1 MKLNKRKIE
10 KLILE
15 YNTSKINLQEEDSAN
30 YIVSL
35 QDVTE
40 KVLIEESITQ
50 SEKRF
55 KALVQH
61 GADLTA
67 IVKSD
72 GTYLYVSPNYP
83 IILGLSE
90 EELIGKNAF
99 DFFHPEDLDK
109 LKAEFSKLATEKR
122 IKSSVYRFKNK
133 FIGWS
138 WVRSTG
144 TNLVDDESVRGF
156 VINSIE
162 VTDLIEAQQA
172 LNKSNERFEMIMQAG
187 SESIWDYDIEKKEIF
202 LGNGF
207 FENFGIISKT
217 PKQNN
222 NLMNSLIHPKD
233 KMRMIRSFRKDL
245 KDVSKNEWTL
255 NYRLLKSNGDYAYVE
270 DKAVILRDEK
280 GVAFRVVGAIKD
292 VTSDFFYQEL
302 EKIEK
307 EVMEFSMSNQMKL
320 KQVLE
325 LYVNKLEKLF
335 PDMLA
340 SILEVKNNKLLNI
353 ASPSLPN
360 EYIEAIN
367 GAKIGD
373 NEGSCGTA
381 VHLKQRIIVS
391 DIENDERWEK
401 YKELAQIHGFKA
413 CWSQPIFNKDNEV
426 VATFANYYKAIKIP
440 SKFEEQ
446 AFERSQRLISILIEK
461 YEYLKNIQKSNER
474 YELINK
480 ASRDAIY
487 EWDIQND
494 IFYWSDS
501 FKTIFGHDFK
511 EKVFSLQNW
520 INFMHPED
528 DAKFK
533 NTWDVFL
540 KDSKHNFWIK
550 EFRFKKA
557 DETYAYVEENGHI
570 IRDKTGIPVRMI
582 GVLRDIS
589 QVKLMAIQK
598 ELLSDI
604 SKFFKDDKKLKD
616 ILSAVLKHL
625 TTIDDFSIAEIWLTN
640 SNKKELNLVAKYAKA
655 KQANGFYSKANLRL
669 KVKINEGLPGKT
681 FQSKKVQVWDEIK
694 NIKAFARKEAA
705 KNTNLTSAIGLPI
718 YHNNIVIGV
727 LILMSE
733 LSAFRVEN
741 NVEKFT
747 ELQNYL
753 GAEIKRKQKEEEMF
767 LLFESAPEIMAIASP
782 NGYFTKVNPALC
794 KLLGRSEDEI
804 VYIPFETFIHP
815 NDIVDTL
822 EEYEETIKGDRRAT
836 NFINRYQTKSGNY
849 RWISWSSS
857 DVFDEEGNVFA
868 FGRDVTELIELQHL
882 LENAS
887 KLAKVGGWEIDV
899 INNTHYWSP
908 MTRVIHEVLDDFI
921 PNLNDS
927 IAFYKEEYRELITKK
942 VKNAFKRGKSFD
954 FEAEV
959 VTAKGNN
966 IWVRSIGNPEF
977 INGKCIRLYGSF
989 QDITETK
996 KTEFELA
1003 QKNEYLLSNT
1013 AIILE
1018 LMNSIDIIKT
1028 LENVFGII
1036 GEIVNV
1042 DRVYFFEIDENEAD
1056 GLRTFS
1062 QRIEWTNDGVPPE
1075 INNPQLQNMVFEEY
1089 KDYFRL
1095 LEKGKI
1101 ITEVTS
1107 NLPENQFK
1115 ELIQSQDIKSFMFFP
1130 IFVLDRFY
1138 GFIGFDDCK
1147 TERIW
1152 SETEISFLSSVTLHL
1167 STKIQSRILD
1177 LQKNKLL
1184 DEKNKILES
1193 IGDAFFA
1200 VDKNWVV
1207 TYWNKEAEKV
1217 LSKKREDIVG
1227 KNLWEEYSD
1236 AKSLRFYSK
1245 YHKAMKTQKIVFF
1258 DEYHPNTGLWF
1269 EVTAY
1274 PSKEGL
1280 SVYFKDVSIKKIA
1293 EKQIQETN
1301 ERFEKVTEA
1310 TNDAIWDYNFEENQ
1324 LFWSKGFSNLFQY
1337 DLNKIE
1343 PTFEFLV
1350 SCIHPEDRNY
1360 FVEKVQEF
1368 VIDSSKNNWFE
1379 EYRFLKADGTYA
1391 YIMDRAIFL
1400 RNSKG
1405 RATRAIGAMTDIS
1418 YRKEYE
1424 DSLKSLNKIL
1434 KKQADDLVFS
1444 NKELEQFAFVASH
1457 DLQEPLRMVTNFL
1470 SQLEKKY
1477 KDQLDEKAEMYIHYA
1492 IDGAKRMRQI
1502 ILDILEFS
1510 RIGKSDESMDFID
1523 LNQIVNEV
1531 VLFQNEVIKEK
1542 NAKIMVDELPTI
1554 FNHKTPLKQIFQNLI
1569 NNALKY
1575 AKADEIPLIE
1585 IRVKELDTEWLF
1597 SVKDNGI
1604 GISDEYFN
1612 KIFEI
1617 FQRLHVREDYSG
1629 TGIGLSIVKKILE
1642 NMGGKIWVESQEGQ
1656 GSNFLFTIPKSNSNE

>member
-1 MKLNKRKIE
+1 MALNKTKAE

-15 YNTSKINLQEEDSAN
+15 YNTTKMNLQEEDGTS
-30 YIVSL
+30 YVVSL

-40 KVLIEESITQ
+40 KVMIDEAISQ

-67 IVKSD
+67 IVHLD

-83 IILGLSE
+83 TILGLSE
-90 EELIGKNAF
+90 EELIGKNAY
-99 DFFHPEDLDK
+99 DFFHPDDLEK
-109 LKAEFSKLATEKR
+109 IKAEFSKLSTEKR

-133 FIGWS
+133 FTGWS
-138 WVRSTG
+138 WVQSTG
-144 TNLVDDESVRGF
+144 TNLLNDDTVRGI
-156 VINSIE
+156 VINSID
-162 VTDLIEAQQA
+162 VTDLIETQQA

-187 SESIWDYDIEKKEIF
+187 SESIWDYDLIKNEIF

-222 NLMNSLIHPKD
+222 ELINSLIHPKD
-233 KMRMIRSFRKDL
+233 KMRMIRSFRKTL

-255 NYRLLKSNGDYAYVE
+255 NYRLLKSSGDYAYIV
-270 DKAVILRDEK
+270 DKAVILRDEN
-280 GVAFRVVGAIKD
+280 GIAFRVVGAIKD
-292 VTSDFFYQEL
+292 ITSEYFYQEL

-307 EVMEFSMSNQMKL
+307 EIMEFSMSNQVKL

-325 LYVNKLEKLF
+325 LYSKKLEVLF

-340 SILEVKNNKLLNI
+340 SILEVKKGKLKNL
-353 ASPSLPN
+353 ASPSLPKD
-360 EYIEAIN
+360 YIKIIN
-367 GAKIGD
+367 GIEIGE

-381 VHLKQRIIVS
+381 AFLKQRAIVS
-391 DIENDERWEK
+391 DIETDIRWAK
-401 YKELAQIHGFKA
+401 YKELAITYGFKA

-426 VATFANYYKAIKIP
+426 VATFANYYKTIRVP
-440 SKFEEQ
+440 SKYEEQ
-446 AFERSQRLISILIEK
+446 AFERSQRLLSILIEK
-461 YEYLKNIQKSNER
+461 YEYLKNIKKSNER

-511 EKVFSLQNW
+511 NDSFSLQNW
-520 INFMHPED
+520 VDLMHPD
-528 DAKFK
+528 DDEKFK
-533 NTWDVFL
+533 NLWDSFL
-540 KDSKHNFWIK
+540 FDPNHNFWIK

-570 IRDKTGIPVRMI
+570 IRDKTGMPIRMV

-625 TTIDDFSIAEIWLTN
+625 ITIDNFSIAEIWLTN
-640 SNKKELNLVAKYAKA
+640 SNKKELNLVSKYAKA
-655 KQANGFYSKANLRL
+655 NQANGFYSKENLRL
-669 KVKINEGLPGKT
+669 KVKIDEGLPGKT

-694 NIKAFARKEAA
+694 ETKAFVRKEAA

-718 YHNNIVIGV
+718 YHNSKVIGV

-741 NVEKFT
+741 NIEKFT

-782 NGYFTKVNPALC
+782 SGYFTKVNPAIC
-794 KLLGRSEDEI
+794 KLLGRSEAEI
-804 VYIPFETFIHP
+804 VYVPFETFIHP
-815 NDIVDTL
+815 NDIIDTQV
-822 EEYEETIKGDRRAT
+822 EYEETITGERRAS

-868 FGRDVTELIELQHL
+868 YGRDVTELIELQHL

-899 INNTHYWSP
+899 ITQKLHWSP
-908 MTRVIHEVLDDFI
+908 MTRVIHEVSDDFI
-921 PNLNDS
+921 PNLDNS
-927 IAFYKEEYRELITKK
+927 ITFYKEEYRELITEK
-942 VKNAFKRGKSFD
+942 VKDAFKRGKSFD

-966 IWVRSIGNPEF
+966 IWVRSIGNAEF
-977 INGKCIRLYGSF
+977 VNGECVRLFGSF
-989 QDITETK
+989 QDISERK
-996 KTEFELA
+996 LA
-1003 QKNEYLLSNT
+1003 E
-1013 AIILE
+1013 
-1018 LMNSIDIIKT
+1018 
-1028 LENVFGII
+1028 LEN
-1036 GEIVNV
+1036 
-1042 DRVYFFEIDENEAD
+1042 
-1056 GLRTFS
+1056 
-1062 QRIEWTNDGVPPE
+1062 QRI
-1075 INNPQLQNMVFEEY
+1075 FEE
-1089 KDYFRL
+1089 R
-1095 LEKGKI
+1095 
-1101 ITEVTS
+1101 
-1107 NLPENQFK
+1107 NN
-1115 ELIQSQDIKSFMFFP
+1115 
-1130 IFVLDRFY
+1130 
-1138 GFIGFDDCK
+1138 
-1147 TERIW
+1147 
-1152 SETEISFLSSVTLHL
+1152 
-1167 STKIQSRILD
+1167 
-1177 LQKNKLL
+1177 
-1184 DEKNKILES
+1184 ILES
-1193 IGDAFFA
+1193 IGDGFYALDA
-1200 VDKNWVV
+1200 NWII
-1207 TYWNKEAEKV
+1207 TYWNKQAEET
-1217 LSKKREDIVG
+1217 LNKKREDVVG
-1227 KNLWEEYSD
+1227 KSLWEVYED
-1236 AKSLRFYSK
+1236 AKELKFHSE
-1245 YHKAMKTQKIVFF
+1245 YHKAMETQIMVSFE
-1258 DEYHPNTGLWF
+1258 EYHPVLGLWF
-1269 EVTAY
+1269 EVSAY
-1274 PSKEGL
+1274 PTKEGL
-1280 SVYFKDVSIKKIA
+1280 SVYFKDVSLKKIA
-1293 EKQIQETN
+1293 EQKIRETN

-1310 TNDAIWDYNFEENQ
+1310 TNDAIWDYNFEDNI
-1324 LFWSKGFSNLFQY
+1324 LFWSRGFSTLFQH
-1337 DLNKIE
+1337 DLNSIE
-1343 PTFEFLV
+1343 PTFDFLIN
-1350 SCIHPEDRNY
+1350 CIHPDDRNN
-1360 FVEKVQEF
+1360 FIEKIQQF
-1368 VIDSSKNNWFE
+1368 LGDSSKTNWFE

-1391 YIMDRAIFL
+1391 YVMDRAIFL
-1400 RNSKG
+1400 RNSEG
-1405 RATRAIGAMTDIS
+1405 RATRAIGAITDIT

-1424 DSLKSLNKIL
+1424 NSLTSLNKIL
-1434 KKQADDLVFS
+1434 KKQADDLAFS

-1477 KDQLDEKAEMYIHYA
+1477 KDQLDERAEMYIHYA
-1492 IDGAKRMRQI
+1492 VDGAKRMRRI

-1510 RIGKSDESMDFID
+1510 RIGKSDERMDFID
-1523 LNQIVNEV
+1523 LEQIVNEV
-1531 VLFQNEVIKEK
+1531 VLFQSEVIKEK
-1542 NAKIMVDELPTI
+1542 NATILIDKLPVI

-1569 NNALKY
+1569 SNALKY
-1575 AKADEIPLIE
+1575 AKAGEAPLIE
-1585 IRVKELDTEWLF
+1585 IRVKELQNEWQF

-1642 NMGGKIWVESQEGQ
+1642 NMGGKIWVESQEGK
-1656 GSNFLFTIPKSNSNE
+1656 GSVFLFIIPKHNSNE